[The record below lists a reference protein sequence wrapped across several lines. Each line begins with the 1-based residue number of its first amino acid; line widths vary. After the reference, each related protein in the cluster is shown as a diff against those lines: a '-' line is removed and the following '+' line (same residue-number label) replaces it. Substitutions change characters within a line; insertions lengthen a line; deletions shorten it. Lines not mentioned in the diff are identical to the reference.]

1 MYWNDYIWFITAM
14 LFCTLFSAIA
24 SGKVHSAF
32 SKYSKVRCRS
42 GKTGYDTVAQLLWS
56 NRVNGISVGR
66 VKGNLSDHYDPRRGV
81 VNLSES
87 TYGNSSVAS
96 VAVAAHEMGH
106 VMQKQEGYWFYR
118 FRTALVS
125 VVNFGS
131 RLAFPLVLI
140 GLLLDAFVISADPEM
155 GFHIAMIG
163 VILYGTSFLFTLV
176 TLPVEINASRRAGKM
191 LLQEGILTTD
201 EMPGAKKVL
210 SAAALHLP
218 GFTYDFSRLFSALF
232 PLCFNLI
239 RQTQRQDVTGGGK
252 RDYRM
257 SNILLLDRNIDEAER
272 ISSYFEARSYAVIWP
287 KTIADLLYHVVHR
300 DFCLAILD
308 VALSAEDDHRFLD
321 ALRKVKGVPILVLGS
336 DTADAE
342 ERLNSLR
349 AGAHA
354 YLCRPYSM
362 EECFAQAQA
371 LIQAYS
377 PHMQTRKE
385 ENSSCKMTVAG
396 RLRISPESRQA
407 FLGEKEIML
416 TRKEFDLLLLFAEN
430 PNKVFT
436 CDQLYDL
443 LWSEQTAYNVDEVV
457 KAHIKSLRQKLS
469 DDDSVQIKNV
479 WGVGYR
485 FCYNRK

>member
-1 MYWNDYIWFITAM
+1 
-14 LFCTLFSAIA
+14 
-24 SGKVHSAF
+24 
-32 SKYSKVRCRS
+32 
-42 GKTGYDTVAQLLWS
+42 
-56 NRVNGISVGR
+56 
-66 VKGNLSDHYDPRRGV
+66 
-81 VNLSES
+81 
-87 TYGNSSVAS
+87 
-96 VAVAAHEMGH
+96 
-106 VMQKQEGYWFYR
+106 
-118 FRTALVS
+118 
-125 VVNFGS
+125 
-131 RLAFPLVLI
+131 
-140 GLLLDAFVISADPEM
+140 
-155 GFHIAMIG
+155 
-163 VILYGTSFLFTLV
+163 
-176 TLPVEINASRRAGKM
+176 
-191 LLQEGILTTD
+191 
-201 EMPGAKKVL
+201 
-210 SAAALHLP
+210 
-218 GFTYDFSRLFSALF
+218 
-232 PLCFNLI
+232 
-239 RQTQRQDVTGGGK
+239 
-252 RDYRM
+252 M

-272 ISSYFEARSYAVIWP
+272 ISSYFEAWP

>member
-1 MYWNDYIWFITAM
+1 
-14 LFCTLFSAIA
+14 
-24 SGKVHSAF
+24 
-32 SKYSKVRCRS
+32 
-42 GKTGYDTVAQLLWS
+42 
-56 NRVNGISVGR
+56 
-66 VKGNLSDHYDPRRGV
+66 
-81 VNLSES
+81 
-87 TYGNSSVAS
+87 
-96 VAVAAHEMGH
+96 
-106 VMQKQEGYWFYR
+106 
-118 FRTALVS
+118 
-125 VVNFGS
+125 
-131 RLAFPLVLI
+131 
-140 GLLLDAFVISADPEM
+140 
-155 GFHIAMIG
+155 
-163 VILYGTSFLFTLV
+163 
-176 TLPVEINASRRAGKM
+176 
-191 LLQEGILTTD
+191 
-201 EMPGAKKVL
+201 
-210 SAAALHLP
+210 
-218 GFTYDFSRLFSALF
+218 
-232 PLCFNLI
+232 
-239 RQTQRQDVTGGGK
+239 
-252 RDYRM
+252 M

-430 PNKVFT
+430 TP
-436 CDQLYDL
+436 
-443 LWSEQTAYNVDEVV
+443 A
-457 KAHIKSLRQKLS
+457 
-469 DDDSVQIKNV
+469 
-479 WGVGYR
+479 
-485 FCYNRK
+485 

>member
-1 MYWNDYIWFITAM
+1 
-14 LFCTLFSAIA
+14 
-24 SGKVHSAF
+24 
-32 SKYSKVRCRS
+32 
-42 GKTGYDTVAQLLWS
+42 
-56 NRVNGISVGR
+56 
-66 VKGNLSDHYDPRRGV
+66 
-81 VNLSES
+81 
-87 TYGNSSVAS
+87 
-96 VAVAAHEMGH
+96 
-106 VMQKQEGYWFYR
+106 
-118 FRTALVS
+118 
-125 VVNFGS
+125 
-131 RLAFPLVLI
+131 
-140 GLLLDAFVISADPEM
+140 
-155 GFHIAMIG
+155 
-163 VILYGTSFLFTLV
+163 
-176 TLPVEINASRRAGKM
+176 
-191 LLQEGILTTD
+191 
-201 EMPGAKKVL
+201 
-210 SAAALHLP
+210 
-218 GFTYDFSRLFSALF
+218 
-232 PLCFNLI
+232 
-239 RQTQRQDVTGGGK
+239 
-252 RDYRM
+252 M

-430 PNKVFT
+430 PNKVFR
-436 CDQLYDL
+436 L
-443 LWSEQTAYNVDEVV
+443 LQYILHFAWEQYCRNPC
-457 KAHIKSLRQKLS
+457 RQRYPRIGISS
-469 DDDSVQIKNV
+469 DPNGTLGRSKHRVMGLQ
-479 WGVGYR
+479 
-485 FCYNRK
+485 

>member
-1 MYWNDYIWFITAM
+1 M
-14 LFCTLFSAIA
+14 
-24 SGKVHSAF
+24 
-32 SKYSKVRCRS
+32 SKESTVRCCS
-42 GKTGYDTVAQLLWS
+42 
-56 NRVNGISVGR
+56 
-66 VKGNLSDHYDPRRGV
+66 
-81 VNLSES
+81 
-87 TYGNSSVAS
+87 
-96 VAVAAHEMGH
+96 
-106 VMQKQEGYWFYR
+106 
-118 FRTALVS
+118 
-125 VVNFGS
+125 
-131 RLAFPLVLI
+131 
-140 GLLLDAFVISADPEM
+140 
-155 GFHIAMIG
+155 
-163 VILYGTSFLFTLV
+163 
-176 TLPVEINASRRAGKM
+176 
-191 LLQEGILTTD
+191 
-201 EMPGAKKVL
+201 
-210 SAAALHLP
+210 HLP